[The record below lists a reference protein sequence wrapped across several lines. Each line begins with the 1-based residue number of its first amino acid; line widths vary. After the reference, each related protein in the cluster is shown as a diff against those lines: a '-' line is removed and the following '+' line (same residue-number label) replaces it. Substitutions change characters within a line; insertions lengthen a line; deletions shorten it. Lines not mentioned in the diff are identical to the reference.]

1 MIEEFLEEVLQ
12 QQWRCLQIIIQINF
26 LLIKKKELKRKLK
39 QEQQQLKSFLQEML
53 EHQNL
58 CKVARILIFKL
69 INS

>member
-53 EHQNL
+53 ERQNL